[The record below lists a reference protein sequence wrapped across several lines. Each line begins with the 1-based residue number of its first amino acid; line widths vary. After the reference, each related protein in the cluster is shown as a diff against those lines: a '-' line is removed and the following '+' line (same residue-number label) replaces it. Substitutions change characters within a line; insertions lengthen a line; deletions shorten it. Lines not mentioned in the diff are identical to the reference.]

1 MIQLKTC
8 HSALISDV
16 KEHFRWKEGEVVSD
30 NTAVC
35 SDNSY
40 QMTSPHLPG
49 HAYFRR
55 MLNSTTVELHT
66 AVNQYDA
73 QLEGKTTIKG
83 AKEAR
88 KKLYELLQQVS
99 LGVINPIQGLEAF
112 LVALTQKDGIL
123 DQIKSGYVKKSTPTS
138 PASMRKIIHD
148 YVVRASLSALNDD
161 GFHLKRSY
169 VASLLFMNK
178 EHRVFIMGSECSAE
192 ALADKAEQYFLD
204 LQNAVISN

>member
-1 MIQLKTC
+1 M
-8 HSALISDV
+8 
-16 KEHFRWKEGEVVSD
+16 
-30 NTAVC
+30 
-35 SDNSY
+35 
-40 QMTSPHLPG
+40 
-49 HAYFRR
+49 
-55 MLNSTTVELHT
+55 
-66 AVNQYDA
+66 
-73 QLEGKTTIKG
+73 EGKTTIKG

-123 DQIKSGYVKKSTPTS
+123 DQIKSEYVKKSTPTS
-138 PASMRKIIHD
+138 SASMREIIHD

-192 ALADKAEQYFLD
+192 A
-204 LQNAVISN
+204 